1 MQKYIMIGKN
11 NLKILR
17 NWLENMKKPSF
28 IIACIK
34 SVCLGIWLTII
45 HGTGIVL
52 GFIEVVFF
60 CIRQKFFK
68 ATLPNYDVV
77 EHERLHRGGQPNV
90 MGLNELESKGIRTII
105 HLREPKLK
113 QYQGQLKRFF
123 IPFNPYQ
130 PKDKVVIEFLKVIGN
145 QEHHPV
151 FVHCFHGAD
160 RTGMLCAIYR
170 IVVQKWDK
178 EKAIEEMKK
187 YGFHFWHKNLI
198 DYIRMLDIESIKLEA
213 NITEEY
219 EPLAGEQCVSQLGDA
234 TQKEQETSKSAP
246 HES

>member
-1 MQKYIMIGKN
+1 MGKFF
-11 NLKILR
+11 LTVLR
-17 NWLENMKKPSF
+17 IWVDNMKKPTF
-28 IIACIK
+28 FIACIK
-34 SVCLGIWLTII
+34 SICLGIWITLI

-52 GFIEVVFF
+52 GFIEVIYF

-68 ATLPNYDVV
+68 AILPNYDVV
-77 EHERLHRGGQPNV
+77 EHKRLHRGGQPNV

-130 PKDKVVIEFLKVIGN
+130 PKDKIVIEFLKVIGN

-198 DYIRMLDIESIKLEA
+198 DYIRLLDIESIKLEA
-213 NITEEY
+213 NLIEEDGQ
-219 EPLAGEQCVSQLGDA
+219 LLNGQSVSQLEDVM
-234 TQKEQETSKSAP
+234 QKEPETLKNFP